1 MTTKGYHR
9 YRGRNTRGKV
19 ALVIV
24 LVLVLI
30 AAVAY
35 LLTQEYVVY
44 DDEGKAHLELP
55 WFRKEPEK
63 PQPDPAP
70 VPDDVDITREE
81 PQRQKVDAIHAWELP
96 YGCLGG
102 DPGYL
107 LTGREAVAVNVKMY
121 DGSVAYHTAVSLPEG
136 VLTGG
141 NATSRNLQTILD
153 SDCYTVARLA
163 CFCDNAYADAMG
175 DRAACAPPRASC
187 TGTAPAAGGWTPPS
201 RRPCGISRTWPRS
214 APGWALTRSCWIGS
228 CIPPAATRRPWTCL
242 PTGRRC

>member
-63 PQPDPAP
+63 PQPDSTP

-81 PQRQKVDAIHAWELP
+81 PQ
-96 YGCLGG
+96 
-102 DPGYL
+102 
-107 LTGREAVAVNVKMY
+107 
-121 DGSVAYHTAVSLPEG
+121 
-136 VLTGG
+136 
-141 NATSRNLQTILD
+141 
-153 SDCYTVARLA
+153 
-163 CFCDNAYADAMG
+163 
-175 DRAACAPPRASC
+175 
-187 TGTAPAAGGWTPPS
+187 
-201 RRPCGISRTWPRS
+201 
-214 APGWALTRSCWIGS
+214 
-228 CIPPAATRRPWTCL
+228 
-242 PTGRRC
+242 

>member
-63 PQPDPAP
+63 PQPDPTPA
-70 VPDDVDITREE
+70 PDDVDITREE

-96 YGCLGG
+96 YGCLGS
-102 DPGYL
+102 DPG
-107 LTGREAVAVNVKMY
+107 
-121 DGSVAYHTAVSLPEG
+121 
-136 VLTGG
+136 
-141 NATSRNLQTILD
+141 
-153 SDCYTVARLA
+153 
-163 CFCDNAYADAMG
+163 
-175 DRAACAPPRASC
+175 
-187 TGTAPAAGGWTPPS
+187 
-201 RRPCGISRTWPRS
+201 
-214 APGWALTRSCWIGS
+214 
-228 CIPPAATRRPWTCL
+228 
-242 PTGRRC
+242 